1 MLQSF
6 SRLRAFLSPLRLPPR
21 AWTGA
26 AWGVGLTAALLW
38 GALTWA
44 GLAPAG
50 GLSSALFWLSGLAF
64 GAAFGGLMAL
74 LGWLLRRLPR
84 RYGWVTLGALP
95 LLASA
100 YLALPLAYGLLA
112 LLGGLILT
120 VSLLGAALASLL
132 RPGLTPQQRRTAL
145 VMFIISLS
153 ALLGGG
159 AFLLDDGYSTQPPVN
174 AAALSAQNVIP
185 LTLPDPSLPGK
196 YPVRTLTY
204 GSGSDH
210 RPEYGAQA
218 ALLTAPVDGSQLLE
232 GWSAIRRAW
241 WGFGPDSLP
250 LNARVW
256 LPDGEGA
263 FPLILIAHGNHP
275 MEDSSENGYDYLAEL
290 LASRGFIVASID
302 ENFLNLSLAAD
313 FGMFAPLKDENDAR
327 AWLILEH
334 LRQWRDWSVTPGNP
348 FYGRVNLD
356 GIGLMGHSRGGE
368 AVAIA
373 AAFNRLPCHPENA
386 ALRFDYHF
394 NIRAIAAL
402 APVDGQ
408 FLPGERPL
416 PLSDVN
422 YLVLHGAHDMDVVSF
437 GGLRQYNR
445 LQFLDGNPWFK
456 AALYIYGA
464 NHGQFNR
471 AWGRRDMLG
480 PARQLFNLGAL
491 LPTAQQEQIAKVFV
505 SAFME
510 ATLHDQS
517 DYRALFRDPR
527 AARAWLPET
536 IYLSQYQDSSTI
548 RLAAFEEDI
557 NLETASLP
565 GVSLHGDGLTLWR
578 EQVVPLRWGDSHNS
592 AVYLGWDTASAPGLP
607 QFILTLPEGGLA
619 LSSQSA
625 LTFALAAADET
636 PQLRGDRLPADN
648 PVPLD
653 LTLELVDRTG
663 ESARLPL
670 SHFSL
675 LQPPIQVHLGKAA
688 WMSVL
693 PASEPMFQ
701 TFEFHLNDFAAQ
713 NPRFNPSR
721 LSEIRFLFNRSP
733 AGVVVLDEVHLTEV
747 GVHRRAG
754 P

>member
-1 MLQSF
+1 MKTRF
-6 SRLRAFLSPLRLPPR
+6 TAFLSSLRLPPR

-26 AWGVGLTAALLW
+26 AWGVGLTAASLW

-50 GLSSALFWLSGLAF
+50 GLSPALFWLSGLAF
-64 GAAFGGLMAL
+64 GALFAGLMAL
-74 LGWLLRRLPR
+74 LGWLLRRLPP

-120 VSLLGAALASLL
+120 VSLLGAALATLL
-132 RPGLTPQQRRTAL
+132 SPGLLPSQRRTAI
-145 VMFIISLS
+145 VMLIVSL
-153 ALLGGG
+153 AAFLGGG
-159 AFLLDDGYSTQPPVN
+159 AFLLDDGYFIQPPVN
-174 AAALSAQNVIP
+174 AAAISAQNVIP

-218 ALLTAPVDGSQLLE
+218 ALFTAPVDGSQLLE

-241 WGFGPDSLP
+241 WGFGPESLP

-275 MEDSSENGYDYLAEL
+275 MEDFSENGYDYLAEL

-394 NIRAIAAL
+394 NIRAVAAL

-445 LQFLDGNPWFK
+445 LQFLDGKPWFK
-456 AALYIYGA
+456 ASLYIYGA

-491 LPTAQQEQIAKVFV
+491 LPPAQQEQIAKAFV

-510 ATLHDQS
+510 AALHDQS
-517 DYRALFRDPR
+517 GYRALFRDPR

-536 IYLSQYQDSSTI
+536 IYLSQYQDSSAI

-557 NLETASLP
+557 DLESAALP
-565 GVSLHGDGLTLWR
+565 GASLHGEDLTLWR

-607 QFILTLPEGGLA
+607 QFSLTLPADSLTLLPTA
-619 LSSQSA
+619 T
-625 LTFALAAADET
+625 LTFSLAAADES
-636 PQLRGDRLPADN
+636 PLPKEKD
-648 PVPLD
+648 PPPSILDPLD
-653 LTLELVDRTG
+653 LTLELADRAGQT
-663 ESARLPL
+663 ARLPL

-675 LQPPIQVHLGKAA
+675 LQPPLQVSLGKAA
-688 WMSVL
+688 WMSAL
-693 PASEPMFQ
+693 PLSEPIFQ
-701 TFEFHLNDFAAQ
+701 TFEFRLGDFSAQ
-713 NPRFNPSR
+713 NPRFDPSQ
-721 LSEIRFLFNRSP
+721 LSEIRFLFDRSP
-733 AGVVVLDEVHLTEV
+733 SGMVILDNV
-747 GVHRRAG
+747 GFR

>member
-1 MLQSF
+1 MFECF
-6 SRLRAFLSPLRLPPR
+6 SRLRTFFASLRLPPR

-26 AWGVGLTAALLW
+26 AWGVGLLAACLW
-38 GALTWA
+38 GALAWA

-50 GLSSALFWLSGLAF
+50 GLSPALFWLSGIAF
-64 GAAFGGLMAL
+64 GMAFGGLILL
-74 LGWLLRRLPR
+74 LGWLLRRFPQ
-84 RYGWVTLGALP
+84 RYGWAALGALP

-112 LLGGLILT
+112 LLVGLILT

-132 RPGLTPQQRRTAL
+132 CPDLLPRQRRTAI
-145 VMFIISLS
+145 VIFIISLT

-159 AFLLDDGYSTQPPVN
+159 AFLLDDGYSIQPPVN
-174 AAALSAQNVIP
+174 AAALSAQNVAP

-241 WGFGPDSLP
+241 WGFGPESLP

-256 LPDGEGA
+256 LPGGEGA

-275 MEDSSENGYDYLAEL
+275 MEDFSENGYDYLAEL
-290 LASRGFIVASID
+290 LASRGFIVALID

-334 LRQWRDWSVTPGNP
+334 LRQWREWSVTPGNP
-348 FYGRVNLD
+348 FYGRVKLD
-356 GIGLMGHSRGGE
+356 GIGLIGHSRGGE

-394 NIRAIAAL
+394 NIRAVVAI

-416 PLSDVN
+416 PLTDVN
-422 YLVLHGAHDMDVVSF
+422 YLVLHGSHDMDVVSF

-445 LQFLDGNPWFK
+445 LKFLDGKPWFK
-456 AALYIYGA
+456 ASLYIYGA

-491 LPTAQQEQIAKVFV
+491 LPAGEQEQAAKVFI

-510 ATLHDQS
+510 AALRDQS
-517 DYRALFRDPR
+517 DYRVLFRDPR
-527 AARAWLPET
+527 AARAWLPQT
-536 IYLSQYQDSSTI
+536 IYLSQYQDSSAI
-548 RLAAFEEDI
+548 RLAGFDEDI

-565 GVSLHGDGLTLWR
+565 GVSLYGEGLTLWR

-592 AVYLGWDTASAPGLP
+592 AVYLGWDTASAPGLS
-607 QFILTLPEGGLA
+607 QFSLTLPADSLT
-619 LSSQSA
+619 LLPTTT
-625 LTFALAAADET
+625 LTFSLAAADESPLPEEKDP
-636 PQLRGDRLPADN
+636 PQGVAA
-648 PVPLD
+648 PLD
-653 LTLELVDRTG
+653 LTLELVDRAG
-663 ESARLPL
+663 ESVRLPL

-675 LQPPIQVHLGKAA
+675 LQPPLRVPLGKAA
-688 WMSVL
+688 WMSAL
-693 PASEPMFQ
+693 PLSEPIFQ
-701 TFEFHLNDFAAQ
+701 TFEFQLGDFTAQ
-713 NPRFNPSR
+713 NPRFNPSQ
-721 LSEIRFLFNRSP
+721 LSEIRFLFDRSP
-733 AGVVVLDEVHLTEV
+733 AGVIILDEV
-747 GVHRRAG
+747 GFR

>member
-1 MLQSF
+1 MMKVF
-6 SRLRAFLSPLRLPPR
+6 SRVRAFFASLRLPPR

-50 GLSSALFWLSGLAF
+50 RLISAIFWLSGLAF
-64 GAAFGGLMAL
+64 GAAFGGLIL
-74 LGWLLRRLPR
+74 FLGWLLRRLPP
-84 RYGWVTLGALP
+84 RYGWAALGALP

-112 LLGGLILT
+112 MLGGLILT

-132 RPGLTPQQRRTAL
+132 RPGLAPQQRRTAL
-145 VMFIISLS
+145 VMLLISLS

-159 AFLLDDGYSTQPPVN
+159 TFLLDDGYLVQPPVN
-174 AAALSAQNVIP
+174 AAALSAQNVAP

-196 YPVRTLTY
+196 YPVQTLTY
-204 GSGSDH
+204 GSGSDR
-210 RPEYGAQA
+210 RPKYGAEA
-218 ALLTAPVDGSQLLE
+218 VLLTDPVDGSQLLE
-232 GWSAIRRAW
+232 GWSALRRAW

-313 FGMFAPLKDENDAR
+313 FGMFAPLEDENDAR

-386 ALRFDYHF
+386 ALRFDYQF
-394 NIRAIAAL
+394 NIRAVAAL

-445 LQFLDGNPWFK
+445 LQFLDGKPWFK
-456 AALYIYGA
+456 ASLYIYGA

-491 LPTAQQEQIAKVFV
+491 LSPAQQEQIAKAFV

-510 ATLHDQS
+510 AALHDQS

-527 AARAWLPET
+527 SARAWLPET
-536 IYLSQYQDSSTI
+536 IYLSQYQDSSAL
-548 RLAAFEEDI
+548 RLADFEEDI
-557 NLETASLP
+557 DLETASLP
-565 GVSLHGDGLTLWR
+565 GVSLHGENLTIWR

-592 AVYLGWDTASAPGLP
+592 AVYLGWYAASAPGLP
-607 QFILTLPEGGLA
+607 RFSLTLPPDSLT
-619 LSSQSA
+619 LLPHTT
-625 LTFALAAADET
+625 LTFSLAAADESPLPEEKDP
-636 PQLRGDRLPADN
+636 PQSLPA
-648 PVPLD
+648 PLD
-653 LTLELVDRTG
+653 LTLELADRAG
-663 ESARLPL
+663 ETARLPL

-675 LQPPIQVHLGKAA
+675 LQPPLRVSLGKAD
-688 WMSVL
+688 WMSAL
-693 PASEPMFQ
+693 PRSEPIFQ
-701 TFEFHLNDFAAQ
+701 TFAFRLSDFSAQ
-713 NPRFNPSR
+713 NPRFNPSQ
-721 LSEIRFLFNRSP
+721 LSEIRFLFDRSP
-733 AGVVVLDEVHLTEV
+733 AGVVILDYV
-747 GVHRRAG
+747 GFR

>member
-1 MLQSF
+1 MDAQIC
-6 SRLRAFLSPLRLPPR
+6 LSSAAEETIENAARRTAQTYSR

-50 GLSSALFWLSGLAF
+50 GLTSALFWLSGLAF
-64 GAAFGGLMAL
+64 GALFAGLMAL
-74 LGWLLRRLPR
+74 PGWLLRRIPP

-112 LLGGLILT
+112 LLVGLILT
-120 VSLLGAALASLL
+120 VSLLGAGLASLL
-132 RPGLTPQQRRTAL
+132 SPSLAPRQRRIAL
-145 VMFIISLS
+145 VLLLISLA
-153 ALLGGG
+153 ALVGGG
-159 AFLLDDGYSTQPPVN
+159 AFLLDDGYPVQPPVN
-174 AAALSAQNVIP
+174 AAAISSQNVAP
-185 LTLPDPSLPGK
+185 LPLANPSLPGK
-196 YPVRTLTY
+196 YPIQTLTY
-204 GSGSDH
+204 GSGSDR
-210 RPEYGAQA
+210 RPAYGAQA

-232 GWSAIRRAW
+232 GWSALRRAW
-241 WGFGPDSLP
+241 WGFGPESLP

-313 FGMFAPLKDENDAR
+313 FGMFAPLEDENDAR

-386 ALRFDYHF
+386 ALRFDYGF

-422 YLVLHGAHDMDVVSF
+422 YFVLHGAHDMDVVSF

-445 LQFLDGNPWFK
+445 LQFVDGKPWFK
-456 AALYIYGA
+456 ASLYIYGA

-480 PARQLFNLGAL
+480 PARQLFNLSAL
-491 LPTAQQEQIAKVFV
+491 LPAAQQEQIAKVFV

-510 ATLHDQS
+510 AALHEQAE
-517 DYRALFRDPR
+517 YRALFRDPR

-536 IYLSQYQDSSTI
+536 IYLSQYQDSSEI

-557 NLETASLP
+557 DLETASMP
-565 GVSLHGDGLTLWR
+565 GVSLHGENLTLWR
-578 EQVVPLRWGDSHNS
+578 EQVVSLRWGNSHNS

-607 QFILTLPEGGLA
+607 RFSLTLPPESLA
-619 LSSQSA
+619 LSPRA
-625 LTFALAAADET
+625 TLTFSLAAADESPLPEEKDPPPT
-636 PQLRGDRLPADN
+636 LPA
-648 PVPLD
+648 PLD
-653 LTLELVDRTG
+653 LTLELADRAG
-663 ESARLPL
+663 ETARLPL

-675 LQPPIQVHLGKAA
+675 LQPPLHVTLGKAD
-688 WMSVL
+688 WMSAL
-693 PASEPMFQ
+693 PRSEPIFQ
-701 TFEFHLNDFAAQ
+701 TFAFRLSDFAAQ
-713 NPRFNPSR
+713 NPRFNPSQ
-721 LSEIRFLFNRSP
+721 LSEIRFLFDHSP
-733 AGVVVLDEVHLTEV
+733 AGVVILDHV
-747 GVHRRAG
+747 GFR

>member
-1 MLQSF
+1 MF
-6 SRLRAFLSPLRLPPR
+6 NVFTRLRDFLISLRLPAR

-38 GALTWA
+38 SALAWAGFAPAGALTF
-44 GLAPAG
+44 GLGWLG
-50 GLSSALFWLSGLAF
+50 GLLF
-64 GAAFGGLMAL
+64 GAVFGGLVML
-74 LGWLLRRLPR
+74 LGWLLRRFPP
-84 RYGWVTLGALP
+84 RYGWTALGALP

-112 LLGGLILT
+112 LLAGLILT
-120 VSLLGAALASLL
+120 ASLLGAALASLSRADL
-132 RPGLTPQQRRTAL
+132 SARQRRTAL
-145 VMFIISLS
+145 LLLVLSLT
-153 ALLGGG
+153 ALIGGG
-159 AFLLDDGYSTQPPVN
+159 AFLLDDGYPVQPPVN
-174 AAALSAQNVIP
+174 AAALSAHNVAP

-196 YPVRTLTY
+196 YPVRVLTY
-204 GSGSDH
+204 GSGSGR

-218 ALLTAPVDGSQLLE
+218 DLLTSPLDGSQLLD
-232 GWSAIRRAW
+232 GWSAVRRAW
-241 WGFGPDSLP
+241 WGFGPESMP

-256 LPDGEGA
+256 LPEGEGA

-275 MEDSSENGYDYLAEL
+275 MEDFSENGYDYLAEL
-290 LASRGFIVASID
+290 LASRGFIVAAID

-313 FGMFAPLKDENDAR
+313 FGMFAPLEDENDAR

-334 LRQWRDWSVTPGNP
+334 LRQWRDWRLTPGNP

-356 GIGLMGHSRGGE
+356 GIGLIGHSRGGE
-368 AVAIA
+368 AAAIA

-394 NIRAIAAL
+394 NIRAVAAL

-408 FLPGERPL
+408 FLPSERPL

-445 LQFLDGNPWFK
+445 LQFLDGKPWFK
-456 AALYIYGA
+456 ASLYIYGA

-471 AWGRRDMLG
+471 DWGRFDMLG

-491 LPTAQQEQIAKVFV
+491 LPAAQQEQVAKVFV

-510 ATLHDQS
+510 AALHDQS
-517 DYRALFRDPR
+517 GYRALFRDPR

-536 IYLSQYQDSSTI
+536 IYLNQYQDSSDI
-548 RLAAFEEDI
+548 RLAAFDDDI
-557 NLETASLP
+557 DLETASLP
-565 GVSLHGDGLTLWR
+565 GASLHGEGLTLWR

-592 AVYLGWDTASAPGLP
+592 AVYLGWDAASAPGSP
-607 QFILTLPEGGLA
+607 RYSLTLPQDAAA
-619 LSSQSA
+619 LFPHSR
-625 LTFALAAADET
+625 LTFALAFADESPHPAEKRP
-636 PQLRGDRLPADN
+636 PQGDPA
-648 PVPLD
+648 PLD
-653 LTLELVDRTG
+653 LTLELADRAG
-663 ESARLPL
+663 ETARLPL

-675 LQPPIQVHLGKAA
+675 LQPPLRVPLGKGG
-688 WMSVL
+688 WMSAL
-693 PASEPMFQ
+693 PLSEPIFQ
-701 TFEFHLNDFAAQ
+701 TFEFQLSDFAAQ
-713 NPRFNPSR
+713 NPRFAPAQ
-721 LSEIRFLFNRSP
+721 LSEIRFVFDRSP
-733 AGVVVLDEVHLTEV
+733 SGAVILDNV
-747 GVHRRAG
+747 GIK

>member
-1 MLQSF
+1 MSAAF
-6 SRLRAFLSPLRLPPR
+6 ARFRAFLISLCLPAR

-26 AWGVGLTAALLW
+26 AWGVGLTAAILW

-50 GLSSALFWLSGLAF
+50 SLALALFWLSGLAF
-64 GAAFGGLMAL
+64 GVLFGGLIL
-74 LGWLLRRLPR
+74 FLVWLLRRFPP
-84 RYGWVTLGALP
+84 RYGWAAFGALP

-132 RPGLTPQQRRTAL
+132 TPGLTARQRRTAL
-145 VMFIISLS
+145 TLLLTSLT
-153 ALLGGG
+153 ALVVGG
-159 AFLLDDGYSTQPPVN
+159 AFLLDDGYSVPPPVN
-174 AAALSAQNVIP
+174 AAALSAQNVTP

-196 YPVRTLTY
+196 YPVRALNY

-218 ALLTAPVDGSQLLE
+218 ALLTSPVDGSQLLE

-241 WGFGPDSLP
+241 WGFGAESMP

-256 LPDGEGA
+256 LPEGEGA
-263 FPLILIAHGNHP
+263 FPLILIVHGNHP
-275 MEDSSENGYDYLAEL
+275 MEDFSENGYDYLAEL

-313 FGMFAPLKDENDAR
+313 FGMFAPLEDENDAR

-334 LRQWRDWSVTPGNP
+334 LRLWREWSLTPGNP

-356 GIGLMGHSRGGE
+356 GIGLIGHSRGGE

-386 ALRFDYHF
+386 AIRFDYHF

-422 YLVLHGAHDMDVVSF
+422 YLVLHGARDMDVVSF

-445 LQFLDGNPWFK
+445 LQFLDGKPWFK
-456 AALYIYGA
+456 ASLYIYGA

-491 LPTAQQEQIAKVFV
+491 LPAAQQEQAAKVFI

-510 ATLHDQS
+510 AALHDQS
-517 DYRALFRDPR
+517 GYRALFRDPR
-527 AARAWLPET
+527 SAHAWLPET
-536 IYLSQYQDSSTI
+536 IYLSQYQDSSNTRI
-548 RLAAFEEDI
+548 AAFDEDI
-557 NLETASLP
+557 DLETASLP
-565 GVSLHGDGLTLWR
+565 GVSLHGEGLNLWR

-592 AVYLGWDTASAPGLP
+592 AVYLGWDTTVSPGSP
-607 QFILTLPEGGLA
+607 RYSLTLPQNAAA
-619 LSSQSA
+619 LFPHSR
-625 LTFALAAADET
+625 LTFVLAFADESPHPEEKRPPEGALA
-636 PQLRGDRLPADN
+636 
-648 PVPLD
+648 PLD

-663 ESARLPL
+663 AMARLPL

-675 LQPPIQVHLGKAA
+675 LQPPLRVHLGKGA
-688 WMSVL
+688 WMSAL
-693 PASEPMFQ
+693 PASEPVFQ
-701 TFEFHLNDFAAQ
+701 TFEFHLSDFIAQ
-713 NPRFNPSR
+713 NPRFKSAHPDRRRDTSMRTCLFLSAFLPSR
-721 LSEIRFLFNRSP
+721 DAKSAHPCLP
-733 AGVVVLDEVHLTEV
+733 
-747 GVHRRAG
+747 
-754 P
+754 

>member
-1 MLQSF
+1 MSNVF
-6 SRLRAFLSPLRLPPR
+6 TRLRAFLASILLPAR

-38 GALTWA
+38 GALAWA

-50 GLSSALFWLSGLAF
+50 GLTVALFWLSGLAF
-64 GAAFGGLMAL
+64 GALFGGLMLL
-74 LGWLLRRLPR
+74 LGWLLRRLPP

-95 LLASA
+95 LLALA
-100 YLALPLAYGLLA
+100 YLALPLAYGVLA
-112 LLGGLILT
+112 LLGGLTLT
-120 VSLLGAALASLL
+120 VSLLGAALASLFVPDL
-132 RPGLTPQQRRTAL
+132 AVRPRRTAI
-145 VMFIISLS
+145 VMLLISLA

-159 AFLLDDGYSTQPPVN
+159 TFLLTDGFPVAPPVN
-174 AAALSAQNVIP
+174 AAFMSAQNVTP

-196 YPVRTLTY
+196 YPVRVLTY
-204 GSGSDH
+204 GSGSDR

-218 ALLTAPVDGSQLLE
+218 AVFTAPVDGSQLLD
-232 GWSAIRRAW
+232 GWSALRRAW
-241 WGFGPDSLP
+241 WGFAPESMP

-275 MEDSSENGYDYLAEL
+275 MEDFSENGYDYLAEL

-302 ENFLNLSLAAD
+302 QNFLNLSLAAD
-313 FGMFAPLKDENDAR
+313 FGLFAPLKDENDAR

-334 LRQWRDWSVTPGNP
+334 LRQWRDWSRTPGNP

-356 GIGLMGHSRGGE
+356 GVGLIGHSRGGE

-386 ALRFDYHF
+386 ALRFDYAF
-394 NIRAIAAL
+394 NIRAVAAL

-445 LQFLDGNPWFK
+445 LQFLDGKPWFK
-456 AALYIYGA
+456 AALSIYGA

-491 LPTAQQEQIAKVFV
+491 LPAAQQEQAAKVFV

-510 ATLHDQS
+510 AALHDQAG
-517 DYRALFRDPR
+517 YHALFHDPR
-527 AARAWLPET
+527 VARAWLPET
-536 IYLSQYQDSSTI
+536 IYLSQYQDSSAI
-548 RLAAFEEDI
+548 RLATFEEDI
-557 NLETASLP
+557 NLETATRP
-565 GVSLHGDGLTLWR
+565 GVSLRGEGLTLWR
-578 EQVVPLRWGDSHNS
+578 EQVVPLRWGDAQTS
-592 AVYLGWDTASAPGLP
+592 AVYLGWDTASAPGSP
-607 QFILTLPEGGLA
+607 HYSLTLPPGSLD
-619 LSSQSA
+619 LTPQTR
-625 LTFALAAADET
+625 LTFALAAADES
-636 PQLRGDRLPADN
+636 PLPEKQPPLQSDPA
-648 PVPLD
+648 PLD
-653 LTLELVDRTG
+653 LTLELADRAG
-663 ESARLPL
+663 EIARLPL
-670 SHFSL
+670 SHVSL
-675 LQPPIQVHLGKAA
+675 LQPPLRVALGKWG
-688 WMSVL
+688 WMSAL
-693 PASEPMFQ
+693 PASEPIFQ
-701 TFEFHLNDFAAQ
+701 TFAFRLDDFSAR
-713 NPRFNPSR
+713 NPRFNPSQ
-721 LSEIRFLFNRSP
+721 LSEIRFLFDRSP
-733 AGVVVLDEVHLTEV
+733 AGVVILDEISIE
-747 GVHRRAG
+747 

>member
-1 MLQSF
+1 MSAILT
-6 SRLRAFLSPLRLPPR
+6 RLRVFFASLRLPAR

-26 AWGVGLTAALLW
+26 AWGMGLTAVFVWSALAW
-38 GALTWA
+38 AGFAPAGALTL
-44 GLAPAG
+44 GLGWLG
-50 GLSSALFWLSGLAF
+50 GLLF
-64 GAAFGGLMAL
+64 GAIFGGLLLL
-74 LGWLLRRLPR
+74 LGWILRRFPP
-84 RYGWVTLGALP
+84 RYGWAAFGALP

-112 LLGGLILT
+112 LLAGLILT

-132 RPGLTPQQRRTAL
+132 RPGLTARQRQTALTLLLISLTAL
-145 VMFIISLS
+145 V
-153 ALLGGG
+153 GGG
-159 AFLLDDGYSTQPPVN
+159 AFLLNDGYPVQPPVN
-174 AAALSAQNVIP
+174 AAALSAQNVTP
-185 LTLPDPSLPGK
+185 LTLSDPSLPGK
-196 YPVRTLTY
+196 YPVRALTY

-232 GWSAIRRAW
+232 GWSVIRRAW
-241 WGFGPDSLP
+241 WGFGPESMP

-256 LPDGEGA
+256 IPDGEGA
-263 FPLILIAHGNHP
+263 FPLILIVHGNHP

-302 ENFLNLSLAAD
+302 ENFLNLSLSAD
-313 FGMFAPLKDENDAR
+313 FGMFAPLEDENDAR

-386 ALRFDYHF
+386 AIRFDYNF

-422 YLVLHGAHDMDVVSF
+422 YLVLHGARDMDVVSF

-445 LQFLDGNPWFK
+445 LQFLDGKPWFK
-456 AALYIYGA
+456 SALYIYDA

-480 PARQLFNLGAL
+480 PARQLFNLDAL
-491 LPTAQQEQIAKVFV
+491 LPAAQQEQAAKVFI

-510 ATLHDQS
+510 AALHDQAG
-517 DYRALFRDPR
+517 YRALFRDPR

-536 IYLSQYQDSSTI
+536 IYLSQYQDSSDTRI
-548 RLAAFEEDI
+548 AAFDEDI
-557 NLETASLP
+557 DLETASLP
-565 GVSLHGDGLTLWR
+565 GVSLHGEGLTLWR

-592 AVYLGWDTASAPGLP
+592 AVYLGWDTASTPGAPRYI
-607 QFILTLPEGGLA
+607 FTLPEGSLV
-619 LSSQSA
+619 LWSQSR
-625 LTFALAAADET
+625 LTFALAAADES
-636 PQLRGDRLPADN
+636 PQPGEKRLPVDGPA
-648 PVPLD
+648 PLD
-653 LTLELVDRTG
+653 LTLELVDRAG
-663 ESARLPL
+663 ESVRLPL

-675 LQPPIQVHLGKAA
+675 LQPPLRVHLGKGA
-688 WMSVL
+688 WMSAL
-693 PASEPMFQ
+693 PASEPVFQ
-701 TFEFHLNDFAAQ
+701 TFEFHLSDFIAQ
-713 NPRFNPSR
+713 NPRFNPSH
-721 LSEIRFLFNRSP
+721 LSEIRFLFDRSP
-733 AGVVVLDEVHLTEV
+733 AGVIILDEV
-747 GVHRRAG
+747 GIK